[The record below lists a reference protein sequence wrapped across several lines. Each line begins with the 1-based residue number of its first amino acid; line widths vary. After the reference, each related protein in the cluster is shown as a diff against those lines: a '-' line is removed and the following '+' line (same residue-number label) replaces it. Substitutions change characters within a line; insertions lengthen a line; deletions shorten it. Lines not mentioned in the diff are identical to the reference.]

1 MLCCVLATLGG
12 SLLPPVPITAADAST
27 AAADCNRLTSVI
39 NPGFVVEP
47 TSSSDLWT
55 CRSCASL
62 VEQPEGCDD
71 DAGADEQR
79 TRVPDGQVAT
89 RVYDDGVDPSRRDY
103 CTNTVPGGWECL
115 VCTTG
120 QTRGALRPPPTAV
133 VHVSSNCSHL
143 VAHTDENPAV
153 GLVELGSPLLTV
165 HGHGGYV
172 MVPAMPAPIGRSFA
186 MDDATVCPVN
196 TSLVAC
202 AAGEQEV
209 APTALLLTADGNLS
223 LTNVSSPMTHA
234 LVTAR
239 PVHARQPDLR
249 LSTVAV
255 VGSAQAFVAAFSHVR
270 VAKAFELECTG
281 RRNRVLFQTRRG
293 ATDSAYNVTGCAS
306 PINVA
311 DLLSAYGEHYEIAF
325 NHDGVVKREA
335 SQFVKVTTRLLVYV
349 NIALGVALVFG
360 HEGDV
365 RRLIARRK

>member
-62 VEQPEGCDD
+62 VEQPDAQGCGE
-71 DAGADEQR
+71 DAGANEQR

-143 VAHTDENPAV
+143 VVHTDENPAV

-172 MVPAMPAPIGRSFA
+172 MVPAMPAPMTITDWRLMPPWTTDRYRSRSSRFAWSFELRPRIVPAIGRSGSKARSKRPRHQSRPPIEFA
-186 MDDATVCPVN
+186 SEPSRA
-196 TSLVAC
+196 
-202 AAGEQEV
+202 
-209 APTALLLTADGNLS
+209 
-223 LTNVSSPMTHA
+223 
-234 LVTAR
+234 
-239 PVHARQPDLR
+239 
-249 LSTVAV
+249 
-255 VGSAQAFVAAFSHVR
+255 
-270 VAKAFELECTG
+270 
-281 RRNRVLFQTRRG
+281 
-293 ATDSAYNVTGCAS
+293 
-306 PINVA
+306 
-311 DLLSAYGEHYEIAF
+311 
-325 NHDGVVKREA
+325 
-335 SQFVKVTTRLLVYV
+335 
-349 NIALGVALVFG
+349 
-360 HEGDV
+360 
-365 RRLIARRK
+365 